1 MCVGPTLLVL
11 CSIGKLHLIPTVTGE
26 KVYRFE
32 VSILSQL
39 VAEICKVLTDFTL
52 ENCFNTRFLDTKPS
66 PERKR
71 IMALTYTTKITA
83 DGSSLGWLSSLYEIQ
98 IIQLLRSIERTRTG
112 GAVIWQVWRVPGK
125 AMRII
130 PWNQGGQNAAEHP
143 INWLAATPKGLP
155 YLLCGGN
162 NMGQTAGGIGTGLG
176 SDTEVAF
183 SPQGWG
189 MQGAGSGPDEVLL
202 HEMVHG
208 LRDMRGKGQ
217 CRTNRMGKYDTEEEF
232 FAILITNIYISE
244 KNKKYGSKLPLRADH
259 QTHSRLGKSLDTS
272 MEFLQ
277 NPRNLDM
284 VDKLINQHPMLAAV
298 IAEVDCDFNPI
309 APFSEP
315 RFRK

>member
-1 MCVGPTLLVL
+1 
-11 CSIGKLHLIPTVTGE
+11 
-26 KVYRFE
+26 
-32 VSILSQL
+32 
-39 VAEICKVLTDFTL
+39 
-52 ENCFNTRFLDTKPS
+52 
-66 PERKR
+66 
-71 IMALTYTTKITA
+71 MALTYTTKITA
-83 DGSSLGWLSSLYEIQ
+83 DGTSLGMLRWLYEIQ
-98 IIQLLRSIERTRTG
+98 IIQLLRGIERTRTG
-112 GAVIWQVWRVPGK
+112 GAVIWQVWKVPGK

-130 PWNQGGQNAAEHP
+130 PWNQGTRNAVAHP
-143 INWLAATPKGLP
+143 INRLAATPKGLP

-162 NMGQTAGGIGTGLG
+162 NTGQAAGGIGTGLG
-176 SDTEVAF
+176 SDTDVKF

-189 MQGAGSGPDEVLL
+189 TQGAGSGPDELLL

-208 LRDMRGKGQ
+208 LREMRGKLH
-217 CRTNRMGKYDTEEEF
+217 CRSKSMGNYDTEEEF

-259 QTHSRLGKSLDTS
+259 HAFNRLGKSLDTS